1 MSISRRQVLASV
13 LGVGAGGM
21 AVAGEIVTAGQSI
34 EPRVLS
40 GSDLGF
46 RVDGIARDG
55 SPIGAIVVRIDR
67 KWVSPQ
73 FQSGVRRI
81 S

>member
-1 MSISRRQVLASV
+1 MSISRRQVLASL
-13 LGVGAGGM
+13 LGSGA
-21 AVAGEIVTAGQSI
+21 ASAATTTASQST

-40 GSDLGF
+40 GSDVGF
-46 RVDGIARDG
+46 RVDGTARDG
-55 SPIGAIVVRIDR
+55 APIGAIVVRIDG

-73 FQSGVRRI
+73 FQSGLRRI

>member
-1 MSISRRQVLASV
+1 MSISRRQVLASL
-13 LGVGAGGM
+13 LGSG
-21 AVAGEIVTAGQSI
+21 TASAATTAASQSN

-46 RVDGIARDG
+46 RVDGAARDG
-55 SPIGAIVVRIDR
+55 APIGAIVVRIDG

-73 FQSGVRRI
+73 FQSGLRRI